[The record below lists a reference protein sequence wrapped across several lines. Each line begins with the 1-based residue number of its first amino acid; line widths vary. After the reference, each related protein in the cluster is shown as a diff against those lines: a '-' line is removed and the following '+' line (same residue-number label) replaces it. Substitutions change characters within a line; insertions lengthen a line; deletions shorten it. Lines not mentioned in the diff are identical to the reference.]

1 MEHFTT
7 FSNTLGQLYPW
18 PSRAHSLLPLNLPN
32 YASHEL
38 FSHSIAVISEP
49 HTLCFSFSTTFYISF
64 HLLSSFLGLSLLPC
78 TLFCFLFH
86 STPLLPTCVILILCL
101 ILSLPRNQAVL
112 ATCPSGQCDHYLL
125 GSPLGL
131 IAYFPVLPRHPS
143 TLPPNPLYLFPC
155 KP

>member
-1 MEHFTT
+1 M
-7 FSNTLGQLYPW
+7 LGQLYPW

-49 HTLCFSFSTTFYISF
+49 DTLCFSFSTTFYISF
-64 HLLSSFLGLSLLPC
+64 HLLSSFLGLSSLLHC
-78 TLFCFLFH
+78 TLFCFLLFR
-86 STPLLPTCVILILCL
+86 STPLLPTCVILILRL

-143 TLPPNPLYLFPC
+143 TLPPNPLYLFPY